1 MRLRDD
7 QGSSGE
13 VSGDVCTHFSSEDSY
28 FYSLLSDGMGSG
40 ELARETAQ
48 FVTKF
53 LSYALRSG
61 GFRDTVL
68 ELLNNIVRRRG
79 EECSAT
85 VDLFSLDLIRGDAV
99 FIKSGAAPSYVKRDS
114 SIFRVRSETAPIGLM
129 NHVDAERM
137 RVEVRPG
144 DYIILLSDGVSS
156 SPEDAPWL
164 LELLAEPP
172 RRSLKEYAE
181 YLLAEAVKRSST
193 GDDMTIMIARIDGT

>member
-1 MRLRDD
+1 
-7 QGSSGE
+7 
-13 VSGDVCTHFSSEDSY
+13 
-28 FYSLLSDGMGSG
+28 
-40 ELARETAQ
+40 
-48 FVTKF
+48 
-53 LSYALRSG
+53 
-61 GFRDTVL
+61 VL

-85 VDLFSLDLIRGDAV
+85 IDLFSLDLIRGDAV

-193 GDDMTIMIARIDGT
+193 GDDMTIMIAKIDET